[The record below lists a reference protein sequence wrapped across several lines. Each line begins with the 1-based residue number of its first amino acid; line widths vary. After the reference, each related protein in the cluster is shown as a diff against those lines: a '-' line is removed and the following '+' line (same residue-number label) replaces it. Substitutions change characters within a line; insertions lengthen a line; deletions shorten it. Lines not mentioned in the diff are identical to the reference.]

1 MKDLNEI
8 TDSLSSVEK
17 NLMYFKLQKE
27 LNKEPEYIIKETIDG
42 YYYIE
47 SKFKKLNTC
56 IFEKPE
62 YAKLAYSIASSLK
75 DSESLIVTI
84 KYVFRLLNIDSEW
97 TK

>member
-1 MKDLNEI
+1 MNKIINDL
-8 TDSLSSVEK
+8 SLSEQIR
-17 NLMYFKLQKE
+17 LYLKLQKK
-27 LNKEPEYIIKETIDG
+27 LNKEPEYIVKETIDG

-62 YAKLAYSIASSLK
+62 YAKLAYGIAANLK

-84 KYVFRLLNIDSEW
+84 KYVFRLLNIDSKW
-97 TK
+97 TE